1 MENEGESDLLQDH
14 PGLQL
19 TAAVL
24 LKDHQ
29 IWEPLLLLCICM
41 PQCTDKRTSQTW
53 VSR

>member
-29 IWEPLLLLCICM
+29 IWEPLLLLCICHNALITGHVK
-41 PQCTDKRTSQTW
+41 PG
-53 VSR
+53 